1 MVHELK
7 SVVLLF
13 FLAAC
18 SDSGAGNFSKMRE
31 DMVRTQIEAR
41 GVRDRNVLAAMRTVP
56 RHLFVDKTLFPAAY
70 GDHPLPIGEEQ
81 TISQPYIVALMTELI
96 DPAQD
101 DRILE
106 IGTGSGYQAAVLA
119 EIVKEVYTVEIIPS
133 LSERAQDT
141 LKKLG
146 YKNVL
151 FKTGDG
157 FLGWEE
163 FAPFDGIIVT
173 CAPEE
178 IPPALVAQL
187 KEGGKM
193 VIPVG
198 VSFQKLQVVEK
209 IKGKIEIIDNISV
222 RFVPMTG
229 LASGEMVLPA
239 PEHKGKISVEEA
251 ISKRKS
257 VRNYKNQP
265 LSISEVSQMLWA
277 AGGLCRPENGKTD
290 AVSGATRSFP
300 SAGGRYPFEIYLFA
314 GNVKGIPPGLYRYEW
329 EEHRLKILQDGDLR
343 KALAAACLGQDFI
356 NDAPATIVFTGIEK
370 KLRSGYGERGIRYSV
385 MDIGHAGQNIYLQA
399 GALGLG
405 TVAVGAFNE
414 EDLKKLI
421 GVKGEIPL
429 YVFPFGQPL

>member
-1 MVHELK
+1 MK

-18 SDSGAGNFSKMRE
+18 SNSVAGNFSKMRE
-31 DMVRTQIEAR
+31 DMVRAQIEAR
-41 GVRDRNVLAAMRTVP
+41 GVRDRNVLTAMRTVL
-56 RHLFVDKTLFPAAY
+56 RHLFVDKTLSSAAY

-96 DPAQD
+96 DPDKD

-106 IGTGSGYQAAVLA
+106 IGTGSGYQSAVLA

-133 LSERAQDT
+133 LSEKAKNI
-141 LKKLG
+141 LEKNG
-146 YKNVL
+146 YKNIL

-173 CAPEE
+173 CAPKE
-178 IPPALVAQL
+178 IPPALIAQL

-209 IKGKIEIIDNISV
+209 IKGKIKIIDNIPV

-229 LASGEMVLPA
+229 IAEGEVVLPA
-239 PEHKGKISVEEA
+239 PEYKGKISVEEA

-257 VRNYKNQP
+257 VRSYKEEP
-265 LSISEVSQMLWA
+265 LSISEVAQMLWA
-277 AGGLCRPENGKTD
+277 AGGKRTD
-290 AVSGATRSFP
+290 ATSGASRTFP

-329 EEHRLKILQDGDLR
+329 EEHRLKIMQEGDLR
-343 KALAAACLGQDFI
+343 KDLAAACIGQDFI

-405 TVAVGAFNE
+405 TCAVGAFNDE
-414 EDLKKLI
+414 ALKKLV
-421 GVKGEIPL
+421 GVKGEMPL
-429 YVFPFGQPL
+429 YVFPFGHPQ

>member
-1 MVHELK
+1 MPAGKAGIRFGVAP
-7 SVVLLF
+7 LLF
-13 FLAAC
+13 FLAGC
-18 SDSGAGNFSKMRE
+18 SNSSADYFSKMRE

-41 GVRDRNVLAAMRTVP
+41 GVENPNVLAAMRTVP
-56 RHLFVDKTLFPAAY
+56 RHVFVGKTLGSSAY
-70 GDHPLPIGEEQ
+70 GDYPLPIGEGQ

-96 DPAQD
+96 DPD
-101 DRILE
+101 KGDRILE

-119 EIVKEVYTVEIIPS
+119 EIVKEVFTIEIISS
-133 LSERAQDT
+133 LSERAASA
-141 LKKLG
+141 LKEMG
-146 YKNVL
+146 YKNVR

-173 CAPEE
+173 CAPAQ
-178 IPPALVAQL
+178 IPPALVSQL

-198 VSFQKLQVVEK
+198 VSFQQLQVVEK
-209 IKGKIEIIDNISV
+209 RKGKVEIINNIPV

-229 LASGEMVLPA
+229 LARGVMVLPE
-239 PEHKGKISVEEA
+239 PEYKGKVSVEEA

-257 VRNYKNQP
+257 IRSYKDKS
-265 LSISEVSQMLWA
+265 LSISEVSQMLWS
-277 AGGLCRPENGKTD
+277 AGGKRTD
-290 AVSGATRSFP
+290 ATSGASRTFP

-314 GNVKGIPPGLYRYEW
+314 GNVKGIPPGLYHYEW
-329 EEHRLKILQDGDLR
+329 EKHELKILKEGDLR
-343 KALAAACLGQDFI
+343 GGLAKVCLGQNFV
-356 NDAPATIVFTGIEK
+356 NEAPATIVFTGIEK

-399 GALGLG
+399 AALGLG
-405 TVAVGAFNE
+405 TCAVGAFNDE
-414 EDLKKLI
+414 GLKKLV

-429 YVFPFGQPL
+429 YVFPFGNPR